1 MLNSLT
7 WRNVAPRRVEH
18 NKIMSVLQTNILVA
32 TAIPS
37 PILGK
42 RRWRRWIFARP
53 VVLIAIAVLIGG
65 LAGALYWTFH
75 SSSSVAYVTAPVTR
89 GTVARSVSA
98 TGSVNPIL
106 TITVGSYVSGV
117 IQEIDCDFNT
127 IVKKGQLCAKIDP
140 RPYQVVVEQD
150 QASVATAKAQ
160 LQKDQANLAYAQV
173 SEARYANLIASNATS
188 QDSYDVAMNTL
199 NQARAQISVDQ
210 ATIAEKIAELDAA
223 QVSLG
228 YTSIASPVD
237 GVVVSRNV
245 TMGQTVAASFQ
256 TPTLF
261 LIATD
266 LSKMEI
272 DTNVS
277 ESDVGGVRVGNK
289 APFTVEAF
297 PDSTFEGVV
306 TQVRQAPQTVQNVV
320 TYDVVATVPNAQL
333 VLKPGMTA
341 TVRIITA
348 ERDNVLRVPDQALRY
363 VPGGL
368 SSAKVQGEAQEPQI
382 WVLRNG
388 SPVRVAV
395 KTGLDDDTYTEIESG
410 DVKQG
415 DSVIISERAR
425 TSGKAAGAAPAMRL
439 P

>member
-1 MLNSLT
+1 
-7 WRNVAPRRVEH
+7 
-18 NKIMSVLQTNILVA
+18 MSILQTNIQQ
-32 TAIPS
+32 AIAVPS
-37 PILGK
+37 PLPGK
-42 RRWRRWIFARP
+42 SRYWFFARP
-53 VVLIAIAVLIGG
+53 VVLVAIAIVIVAF
-65 LAGALYWTFH
+65 AGALYWTFH
-75 SSSSVAYVTAPVTR
+75 SGSNVAYVTAPITR

-173 SEARYANLIASNATS
+173 SEARYANLIAAKATS
-188 QDSYDVAMNTL
+188 QDSYDVAVNAL
-199 NQARAQISVDQ
+199 NQARAQVALDQ
-210 ATIAEKIAELDAA
+210 ATIAEKNAELDAA
-223 QVSLG
+223 QVNLG

-237 GVVVSRNV
+237 GIVVSRNV

-277 ESDVGGVRVGNK
+277 ESDEGSVRVGNK

-306 TQVRQAPQTVQNVV
+306 AQVRQAPQTVQNVV
-320 TYDVVATVPNAQL
+320 TYDVVATVPNDQL
-333 VLKPGMTA
+333 LLKPGMTA
-341 TVRIITA
+341 TVRIVTA

-368 SSAKVQGEAQEPQI
+368 SAAKAQADAQEPQV

-395 KTGLDDDTYTEIESG
+395 KTGLDDDTYTEIVSG
-410 DVKQG
+410 DVQPADK
-415 DSVIISERAR
+415 VIVSER
-425 TSGKAAGAAPAMRL
+425 TGSSGKAGAAPAMRL

>member
-1 MLNSLT
+1 
-7 WRNVAPRRVEH
+7 
-18 NKIMSVLQTNILVA
+18 MSVLQTNIRPA
-32 TAIPS
+32 IAIPS

-42 RRWRRWIFARP
+42 RRWWSWFFARLIA
-53 VVLIAIAVLIGG
+53 LIAIAVVILA

-75 SSSSVAYVTAPVTR
+75 SSSNVAYVTAPITK

-150 QASVATAKAQ
+150 QAEVVTAKAQ

-173 SEARYANLIASNATS
+173 SEARYANLIATNATS
-188 QDSYDVAMNTL
+188 QDSYDVVVNAL
-199 NQARAQISVDQ
+199 NQARAQVAVDQ
-210 ATIAEKIAELDAA
+210 ATIAEKSAELDAA
-223 QVSLG
+223 QVNLG

-237 GVVVSRNV
+237 GIVVSRNV

-320 TYDVVATVPNAQL
+320 TYDVVATVPNEQL
-333 VLKPGMTA
+333 LLKPGMTA
-341 TVRIITA
+341 TVRVITA

-368 SSAKVQGEAQEPQI
+368 SSAKAQADAQEPQV
-382 WVLRNG
+382 WVLRG
-388 SPVRVAV
+388 SSLVRVPV
-395 KTGLDDDTYTEIESG
+395 KTGLDDDTYTEIVSG
-410 DVKQG
+410 DVQPG
-415 DSVIISERAR
+415 DKVIVSER
-425 TSGKAAGAAPAMRL
+425 SGSGGKSASAAPAMRF

>member
-1 MLNSLT
+1 
-7 WRNVAPRRVEH
+7 
-18 NKIMSVLQTNILVA
+18 MSVLQSEIRPA
-32 TAIPS
+32 TAVPL
-37 PILGK
+37 PFPGK
-42 RRWRRWIFARP
+42 RPRWHSFFAHP
-53 VVLIAIAVLIGG
+53 VVLIAIAAAIAA

-75 SSSSVAYVTAPVTR
+75 SGSNVAYVTAPITR

-140 RPYQVVVEQD
+140 RPYQMVVEQD
-150 QASVATAKAQ
+150 QADVATARAQ
-160 LQKDQANLAYAQV
+160 LLKDQANLTYAQA
-173 SEARYANLIASNATS
+173 SETRYAALIASKATS
-188 QDSYDVAMNTL
+188 QDSYDVAVNAL
-199 NQARAQISVDQ
+199 NQARAQVAVDQ
-210 ATIAEKIAELDAA
+210 ATITEKTAELDAA
-223 QVSLG
+223 QINLG

-297 PDSTFEGVV
+297 PDSTFEATV

-333 VLKPGMTA
+333 LLKPGMTA

-368 SSAKVQGEAQEPQI
+368 SAAKAQSDAQEPQV

-388 SPVRVAV
+388 SPVRVPV
-395 KTGLDDDTYTEIESG
+395 KTGLDDDTYTEIVSG
-410 DVKQG
+410 GVQPG
-415 DSVIISERAR
+415 DKVIVSERSGA
-425 TSGKAAGAAPAMRL
+425 SGKASSAAPAMRL

>member
-1 MLNSLT
+1 
-7 WRNVAPRRVEH
+7 
-18 NKIMSVLQTNILVA
+18 MSILQTNIQQ
-32 TAIPS
+32 AIAVPS
-37 PILGK
+37 PLPGK
-42 RRWRRWIFARP
+42 SQYWFFARP
-53 VVLIAIAVLIGG
+53 VVLIATAIVIVAF
-65 LAGALYWTFH
+65 AGALYWTFH
-75 SSSSVAYVTAPVTR
+75 SGSNVAYVTAPITR

-173 SEARYANLIASNATS
+173 SEARYANLIASKATS
-188 QDSYDVAMNTL
+188 QDSYDVAVNAL
-199 NQARAQISVDQ
+199 NQARAQIALDQ
-210 ATIAEKIAELDAA
+210 ATIEEKNAELDAA
-223 QVSLG
+223 QVNLG

-237 GVVVSRNV
+237 GIVVSRNV

-277 ESDVGGVRVGNK
+277 ESDEGGVRVGNK

-306 TQVRQAPQTVQNVV
+306 SQVRQAPQTVQNVV
-320 TYDVVATVPNAQL
+320 TYDVVATVPNGQL
-333 VLKPGMTA
+333 LLKPGMTA

-348 ERDNVLRVPDQALRY
+348 ERDDVLRVPDQALRY

-368 SSAKVQGEAQEPQI
+368 SAAKAQTDAQEPQV

-395 KTGLDDDTYTEIESG
+395 KTGLDDDTYTEIVSG
-410 DVKQG
+410 DVQPG
-415 DSVIISERAR
+415 DKVIVSER
-425 TSGKAAGAAPAMRL
+425 TGSSGKAGAAPAMRL

>member
-1 MLNSLT
+1 
-7 WRNVAPRRVEH
+7 
-18 NKIMSVLQTNILVA
+18 MSVLQTNIQAA

-37 PILGK
+37 LSLGK
-42 RRWRRWIFARP
+42 RRWVFARP
-53 VVLIAIAVLIGG
+53 AVLIAIALTILA
-65 LAGALYWTFH
+65 LAGALYWAFH
-75 SSSSVAYVTAPVTR
+75 GSSSVAYVTTPITR
-89 GTVARSVSA
+89 GTVARSVAA

-140 RPYQVVVEQD
+140 RPYQMVVEQN
-150 QASVATAKAQ
+150 QADVATAKAQ
-160 LQKDQANLAYAQV
+160 LQKDQANLAYAQA
-173 SEARYANLIASNATS
+173 SEARYAALIAAKATS
-188 QDSYDVAMNTL
+188 QDSYDVTVNAL
-199 NQARAQISVDQ
+199 NQARAQIAVDQ
-210 ATIAEKIAELDAA
+210 ATIAQKTAELDAA
-223 QVSLG
+223 NINLG

-277 ESDVGGVRVGNK
+277 ESDEGGVHVGNK

-320 TYDVVATVPNAQL
+320 TYDVVATVPNPQL
-333 VLKPGMTA
+333 LLKPGMTA

-368 SSAKVQGEAQEPQI
+368 SSAKAQADAQEPQV

-388 SPVRVAV
+388 SPVRVPV
-395 KTGLDDDTYTEIESG
+395 KTGLDDDTYTEIVSG
-410 DVKQG
+410 DVQQG
-415 DSVIISERAR
+415 DKVIVSER
-425 TSGKAAGAAPAMRL
+425 TGSSGKSSSAAPAMRL

>member
-1 MLNSLT
+1 
-7 WRNVAPRRVEH
+7 
-18 NKIMSVLQTNILVA
+18 MSILPTNIQPAAAVV
-32 TAIPS
+32 S
-37 PILGK
+37 PIPGK
-42 RRWRRWIFARP
+42 TRLRSGFLLRP
-53 VVLIAIAVLIGG
+53 AVLFGIAVAVMALM
-65 LAGALYWTFH
+65 AALYWTLRGG
-75 SSSSVAYVTAPVTR
+75 STVAYVTAPVTR

-98 TGSVNPIL
+98 TGSVNPVL

-127 IVKKGQLCAKIDP
+127 RVKKGQLCAKIDP

-150 QASVATAKAQ
+150 QAGVATAKAQ

-173 SEARYANLIASNATS
+173 SQARYANLLASNATS
-188 QDSYDVAMNTL
+188 QDSNDIAVNAL
-199 NQARAQISVDQ
+199 NQARAQVALDQ
-210 ATIAEKIAELDAA
+210 ATIAQRNAELDAA
-223 QVSLG
+223 KVNLG

-237 GVVVSRNV
+237 GIVVSRNV

-277 ESDVGGVRVGNK
+277 ESDVGGVHVGNK

-297 PDSTFEGVV
+297 ADSTFEGVV

-333 VLKPGMTA
+333 LLKPGMTA
-341 TVRIITA
+341 TVRVITA
-348 ERDNVLRVPDQALRY
+348 ERDKVLRVPDQALRY
-363 VPGGL
+363 VPGGISP
-368 SSAKVQGEAQEPQI
+368 SSVQGEAPEPQI
-382 WVLRNG
+382 WLLHNG
-388 SPVRVAV
+388 LPNRVAV
-395 KTGLDDDTYTEIESG
+395 KTGLDDDTYTEIVSG
-410 DVKQG
+410 DVREG
-415 DSVIISERAR
+415 DSVIVSERGS
-425 TSGKAAGAAPAMRL
+425 TGSKGAATAPAMRL

>member
-1 MLNSLT
+1 
-7 WRNVAPRRVEH
+7 
-18 NKIMSVLQTNILVA
+18 MSVLQTNIQPA
-32 TAIPS
+32 TAVFS
-37 PILGK
+37 PIPGK
-42 RRWRRWIFARP
+42 RHSWRWILARP
-53 VVLIAIAVLIGG
+53 AVLIALAAAVVA
-65 LAGALYWTFH
+65 LAGALYWIFH
-75 SSSSVAYVTAPVTR
+75 SSSNVAYVTAPITR

-127 IVKKGQLCAKIDP
+127 VVKKGQLCAKIDP

-150 QASVATAKAQ
+150 QAGVATAKAQ

-173 SEARYANLIASNATS
+173 AEARYAALIASKATS
-188 QDSYDVAMNTL
+188 QDSYDVTVNAL
-199 NQARAQISVDQ
+199 NQARAQIAVDQ
-210 ATIAEKIAELDAA
+210 ATIAQKSAELDAA

-237 GVVVSRNV
+237 GIVVSRNV

-261 LIATD
+261 LIAMD

-277 ESDVGGVRVGNK
+277 ESDVGNVHVGNK

-297 PDSTFEGVV
+297 PDSTFQGVV

-333 VLKPGMTA
+333 LLKPGMTA

-348 ERDNVLRVPDQALRY
+348 ERDKVLRVPDQALRY
-363 VPGGL
+363 VPGGV
-368 SSAKVQGEAQEPQI
+368 SSSSVPGEAPEPQI

-388 SPVRVAV
+388 SPDRVAV
-395 KTGLDDDTYTEIESG
+395 KTGLDDDTYTEIVSG
-410 DVKQG
+410 DIREG
-415 DSVIISERAR
+415 DSVIVSERGS
-425 TSGKAAGAAPAMRL
+425 TGSKGAAASPAMRL

>member
-1 MLNSLT
+1 
-7 WRNVAPRRVEH
+7 
-18 NKIMSVLQTNILVA
+18 MSILQTSIQPAPAVL
-32 TAIPS
+32 S

-42 RRWRRWIFARP
+42 RRQIFARP
-53 VVLIAIAVLIGG
+53 VVLTTIAVAALA

-75 SSSSVAYVTAPVTR
+75 AGSGVAYVTQPVTR
-89 GTVARSVSA
+89 GTVARTVSA

-140 RPYQVVVEQD
+140 RPYQMVVEQN
-150 QASVATAKAQ
+150 QADVASAKAQ
-160 LQKDQANLAYAQV
+160 MQKDEANLTYAQT
-173 SEARYANLIASNATS
+173 SESRYAHLIASNATS
-188 QDSYDVAMNTL
+188 QDSYDVTVNAL
-199 NQARAQISVDQ
+199 NQARAQVALDQ
-210 ATIAEKIAELDAA
+210 ATIAQKTAQLDAA
-223 QVSLG
+223 QINLG

-277 ESDVGGVRVGNK
+277 ESDEGGVHVGNK
-289 APFTVEAF
+289 ALFIVEAF

-320 TYDVVATVPNAQL
+320 TYDVIATVPNAQL
-333 VLKPGMTA
+333 LLKPGMTA
-341 TVRIITA
+341 TVRIITD

-368 SSAKVQGEAQEPQI
+368 SSAKTQANTQEPLI
-382 WVLRNG
+382 WAQRNG
-388 SPVRVAV
+388 GPVRVAV
-395 KTGLDDDTYTEIESG
+395 KTGLDDGTYTEIISG
-410 DVKQG
+410 KVQAG
-415 DSVIISERAR
+415 DKIIVSER
-425 TSGKAAGAAPAMRL
+425 TGSNGKTMGAAPAMRL